1 MCAVFACTKETFT
14 ETCMTL
20 QALAGHVQFI
30 GRTASS
36 SGPRHTAARLLGR
49 LAALCC
55 GDWRLVLW
63 RLARGACDGRRR
75 GSGRASFAH
84 SPSTGTRITK
94 TIQQLFWLIPR
105 GPQPN

>member
-1 MCAVFACTKETFT
+1 
-14 ETCMTL
+14 MTL

-55 GDWRLVLW
+55 GDWREALVTEGVA
-63 RLARGACDGRRR
+63 ARGGRLSRTLHR
-75 GSGRASFAH
+75 QVQELPRAFSSCFGS
-84 SPSTGTRITK
+84 SPGARNQTD
-94 TIQQLFWLIPR
+94 
-105 GPQPN
+105 